1 MEAETHKDPSWQGP
15 CFLAGSKK
23 DGSLGTRESS
33 QPRALA
39 EVFEQ
44 VGQSDEAARSRLPEE
59 IAFRLAAQRR
69 ETGPGARWLGRGPVA
84 ASRARLRLPVLPP
97 SDGVGAP
104 WRQGRRRA
112 GSWGPPGWEQ
122 GLTGGLMPAPGSGR
136 EPCPAKLWARA
147 PESTPA
153 LGSQW
158 SWDKA
163 VGEGARGSSLNQ
175 DQPQACRG
183 ASGEPVLGQVGP

>member
-1 MEAETHKDPSWQGP
+1 MRPPG
-15 CFLAGSKK
+15 AGF
-23 DGSLGTRESS
+23 
-33 QPRALA
+33 PRKLLFAWL
-39 EVFEQ
+39 
-44 VGQSDEAARSRLPEE
+44 
-59 IAFRLAAQRR
+59 RR
-69 ETGPGARWLGRGPVA
+69 EERKGPRARWLGRGPVA
-84 ASRARLRLPVLPP
+84 ASRASPRLPVLPP

-136 EPCPAKLWARA
+136 EPRPAKLWSRA
-147 PESTPA
+147 PESAPA
-153 LGSQW
+153 LGSRW

-175 DQPQACRG
+175 DQPQARRG
-183 ASGEPVLGQVGP
+183 ASREPELGQVGP